1 VLGQVE
7 LHDHDVE
14 PSAQRRSH
22 CKVNGGEVL
31 TYRDM
36 PRKGY
41 SALSDDGDDAR
52 PLIATAPPS
61 QVVELWRLAWPA
73 CLRNIL
79 NCGTRTHTHRQPTS
93 TMHPHHT
100 PSA

>member
-1 VLGQVE
+1 
-7 LHDHDVE
+7 
-14 PSAQRRSH
+14 
-22 CKVNGGEVL
+22 
-31 TYRDM
+31 M

-93 TMHPHHT
+93 TTLTTVTTHRPHDMTWRASSYHHV
-100 PSA
+100 PSPGVTGSGVVVALH